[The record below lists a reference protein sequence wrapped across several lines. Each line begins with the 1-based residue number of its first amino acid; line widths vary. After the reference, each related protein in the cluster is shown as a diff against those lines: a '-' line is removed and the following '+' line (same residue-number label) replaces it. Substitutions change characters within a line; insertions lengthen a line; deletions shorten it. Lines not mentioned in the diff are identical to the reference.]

1 MRWSLDEKK
10 SSCEASQKAHADKRK
25 KHAGR
30 KIQMPAISTAA
41 DGSAYPER

>member
-25 KHAGR
+25 KYAPG
-30 KIQMPAISTAA
+30 KV
-41 DGSAYPER
+41 